1 MDHELMETV
10 LRAIAGPHRLE
21 IVRLVRS
28 EELTAGQIAARFEV
42 SRPAISQHLRLLR
55 DAGLITERRQGT
67 RRFYRGQPETLV
79 ALLVDLELLVEHARD
94 DAVVIPP
101 DCASGPQSVGGETGK
116 TGAVPVV
123 LVNAILGNSCRGINA
138 MLRLGD
144 A

>member
-10 LRAIAGPHRLE
+10 LRAIAEPHRLE

-67 RRFYRGQPETLV
+67 RRFYRGQPETLA
-79 ALLVDLELLVEHARD
+79 ALLVDLELLVENGMD
-94 DAVVIPP
+94 EAVVIPP
-101 DCASGPQSVGGETGK
+101 SVEIILSSLPPSADEPAAEREDLCQEPL
-116 TGAVPVV
+116 GAHTV
-123 LVNAILGNSCRGINA
+123 GNSN
-138 MLRLGD
+138 
-144 A
+144 

>member
-67 RRFYRGQPETLV
+67 RRFYRGQPETLA
-79 ALLVDLELLVEHARD
+79 ALLVDLELLVEHAMD

-101 DCASGPQSVGGETGK
+101 SVEIILSSRPPRPEELAAEHKDLCEETL
-116 TGAVPVV
+116 GAHTV
-123 LVNAILGNSCRGINA
+123 GNSA
-138 MLRLGD
+138 
-144 A
+144 

>member
-28 EELTAGQIAARFEV
+28 EELTAGQIAAHFEV

-67 RRFYRGQPETLV
+67 RRFFRGQPETLA
-79 ALLVDLELLVEHARD
+79 ALLVDLELLVEDA
-94 DAVVIPP
+94 AVVIPP
-101 DCASGPQSVGGETGK
+101 SVEIILSSRPPRPEELECLYPSGERSTRN
-116 TGAVPVV
+116 
-123 LVNAILGNSCRGINA
+123 LI
-138 MLRLGD
+138 
-144 A
+144 